1 MKMQALFTIIE
12 GTMPIAVGIAFKRV
26 ARSYWF
32 DPAGYELKEW
42 DKVIVETARGQEMGT
57 VRIPPREVVDEDLQA
72 PLKPI
77 LRPATPEDLEQYRQ
91 NLYMAKEAF
100 GICRDKIAKHGLPMK
115 LVHCEYAFDRTQL
128 TFYFVAENRVDFR
141 ELVRDLAATFRTRIQ
156 LLQIGPRDQAKMMG
170 GMGPCGLT
178 LCCSTFL
185 KEFTPISMKMAKDQ
199 SLFLNPVKFSGVCG
213 KLMCCLQYEHEM
225 YKDAR
230 SRLPRIG
237 DAVPTPRGEGRVN
250 DLNILKEEVMVEFP
264 NGTIVTYA
272 ASELQWERQVTG
284 CACAAGAAE
293 VVEEEPINDEEVP
306 DTDAYL

>member
-1 MKMQALFTIIE
+1 
-12 GTMPIAVGIAFKRV
+12 MPIAVGIAFKRV

-42 DKVIVETARGQEMGT
+42 DKVIVETTRGQEMGT
-57 VRIPPREVVDEDLQA
+57 VRIPPREVAEEDLQA

-77 LRPATPEDLEQYRQ
+77 LRPATPEDLEQYKE
-91 NLYMAKEAF
+91 NLYMAKEAI
-100 GICRDKIAKHGLPMK
+100 GICREKIAKHGLPMK
-115 LVHCEYAFDRTQL
+115 LVHCEYAFDRSQL

-170 GMGPCGLT
+170 GIGPCGLT

-225 YKDAR
+225 YRDAR
-230 SRLPRIG
+230 TRLPQIG
-237 DAVPTPRGEGRVN
+237 ETVQTPRGEGRTS
-250 DLNILKEEVMVEFP
+250 DLNVLKEEVMVEFP
-264 NGTIVTYA
+264 DGTIITYA
-272 ASELQWERQVTG
+272 ASELQWERQAIS
-284 CACAAGAAE
+284 CACAAGVTEMA
-293 VVEEEPINDEEVP
+293 EEEPTVDEEVP

>member
-1 MKMQALFTIIE
+1 
-12 GTMPIAVGIAFKRV
+12 MPIAVGIAFKRV

-42 DKVIVETARGQEMGT
+42 DKVIVETTRGQELGT
-57 VRIPPREVVDEDLQA
+57 VRIPPREVSEGDLQA

-77 LRPATPEDLEQYRQ
+77 LRPASPEDLEQHKE
-91 NLYMAKEAF
+91 NLYMAKEAI
-100 GICRDKIAKHGLPMK
+100 GICKQKIARHGLPMK
-115 LVHCEYAFDRTQL
+115 LVHSEYAFDRSQL

-141 ELVRDLAATFRTRIQ
+141 ELVRDLAATFRTRI
-156 LLQIGPRDQAKMMG
+156 LLMQIGPRDQAKMMG
-170 GMGPCGLT
+170 GIGPCGLT

-213 KLMCCLQYEHEM
+213 KLMCCLQYEHDM
-225 YKDAR
+225 YKETR
-230 SRLPRIG
+230 TRLPRIG
-237 DAVPTPRGEGRVN
+237 EMVVTPRGEGRVN

-264 NGTIVTYA
+264 GGAIATYP
-272 ASELQWERQVTG
+272 ASQLQWEKQVTG
-284 CACAAGAAE
+284 CACAAGGASEMA
-293 VVEEEPINDEEVP
+293 EEEVLVDEEVP

>member
-1 MKMQALFTIIE
+1 
-12 GTMPIAVGIAFKRV
+12 MPIAVGIAFRRV

-42 DKVIVETARGQEMGT
+42 DKVIVETTRGQEMGT
-57 VRIPPREVVDEDLQA
+57 VRIPPREVTEEDLQA

-77 LRPATPEDLEQYRQ
+77 LRPATSEDLEQYRQ
-91 NLYMAKEAF
+91 NLYMAKEAM

-170 GMGPCGLT
+170 GIGPCGLT

-237 DAVPTPRGEGRVN
+237 DAVQTPRGEGRVN

-264 NGTIVTYA
+264 DGTIVTYA

>member
-1 MKMQALFTIIE
+1 
-12 GTMPIAVGIAFKRV
+12 MPIAVGVAFRRV

-42 DKVIVETARGQEMGT
+42 DKVIVETTRGQEMGT
-57 VRIPPREVVDEDLQA
+57 VRIPPREVTEEDLQA

-77 LRPATPEDLEQYRQ
+77 LRPATSEDLEQYRQ
-91 NLYMAKEAF
+91 NLYMAKEAM

-170 GMGPCGLT
+170 GIGPCGLT

-237 DAVPTPRGEGRVN
+237 DAVQTPRGEGRVN

>member
-57 VRIPPREVVDEDLQA
+57 VRIPPREVTEEDLQA

-77 LRPATPEDLEQYRQ
+77 LRPATSEDLEQYRQ
-91 NLYMAKEAF
+91 NLYMAKEAM

-170 GMGPCGLT
+170 GIGPCGLT

-237 DAVPTPRGEGRVN
+237 DAVQTPRGEGRVN

>member
-1 MKMQALFTIIE
+1 MQALFAITE
-12 GTMPIAVGIAFKRV
+12 GTMPIAVGIAFRRV

-42 DKVIVETARGQEMGT
+42 DKVIVETTRGQEMGT
-57 VRIPPREVVDEDLQA
+57 VRIPPREVTEEDLQA

-77 LRPATPEDLEQYRQ
+77 LRPATSEDLEQYRQ
-91 NLYMAKEAF
+91 NLYMAKEAM

-128 TFYFVAENRVDFR
+128 TFYFVAETRVDFR

-170 GMGPCGLT
+170 GIGPCGLT

-237 DAVPTPRGEGRVN
+237 DAVQTPRGEGRVN

-264 NGTIVTYA
+264 DGTIVTYA

>member
-1 MKMQALFTIIE
+1 
-12 GTMPIAVGIAFKRV
+12 MPIAVGIAFKRV

-32 DPAGYELKEW
+32 DPAGHTLKEW
-42 DKVIVETARGQEMGT
+42 DKVIVETTRGQEMGT
-57 VRIPPREVVDEDLQA
+57 VRIPAREVAEEDLQA

-77 LRPATPEDLEQYRQ
+77 LRPATPEDLEQHKQ
-91 NLYMAKEAF
+91 NLYLAKEAI
-100 GICRDKIAKHGLPMK
+100 GICREKIAKHGLPMK
-115 LVHCEYAFDRTQL
+115 LVHSEYAFDRSQL

-170 GMGPCGLT
+170 GIGPCGRT

-225 YKDAR
+225 YQDAR
-230 SRLPRIG
+230 TRLPRIG
-237 DAVPTPRGEGRVN
+237 AMVQTPRGEGRVN
-250 DLNILKEEVMVEFP
+250 DLNILKEEVMVEFSD
-264 NGTIVTYA
+264 GTIIAYA
-272 ASELQWERQVTG
+272 ASELQWERQTLT

-293 VVEEEPINDEEVP
+293 AVEEEPVVDEEVP

>member
-1 MKMQALFTIIE
+1 
-12 GTMPIAVGIAFKRV
+12 MPIAVGIAFKRV

-32 DPAGYELKEW
+32 DPAGYELNEW
-42 DKVIVETARGQEMGT
+42 DRVVVETTRGLELGT
-57 VRIPPREVVDEDLQA
+57 VRILPREVDEEDLQA

-77 LRPATPEDLEQYRQ
+77 LRPATPEDIEHYKQ

-100 GICRDKIAKHGLPMK
+100 GICKQKIAKHGLPMK
-115 LVHCEYAFDRTQL
+115 LVHSEYAFDRSQL

-170 GMGPCGLT
+170 GIGPCGLT

-185 KEFTPISMKMAKDQ
+185 KELKPISMKLAKDQ

-237 DAVPTPRGEGRVN
+237 ETVHSPHGDGRVN
-250 DLNILKEEVMVEFP
+250 DLNILKEEVVVEFAD
-264 NGTIVTYA
+264 GRIATYA
-272 ASELQWERQVTG
+272 AAELQWASPVTG
-284 CACAAGAAE
+284 CACAAGGPAE
-293 VVEEEPINDEEVP
+293 VRDEEPIEDEEVT

>member
-1 MKMQALFTIIE
+1 
-12 GTMPIAVGIAFKRV
+12 MPIAVGIAFKRV

-42 DKVIVETARGQEMGT
+42 DKVIVETTRGQEMGT
-57 VRIPPREVVDEDLQA
+57 VRIAPREIGDEDLQA

-77 LRPATPEDLEQYRQ
+77 LRPATPEDIDQYKQ
-91 NLYMAKEAF
+91 NLYLAKEAF
-100 GICRDKIAKHGLPMK
+100 GICKAKIAKHGLPMK
-115 LVHCEYAFDRTQL
+115 LVNSEYAFDRTQL

-141 ELVRDLAATFRTRIQ
+141 DLVRDLAATFRTRIQ

-170 GMGPCGLT
+170 GIGPCGLT

-199 SLFLNPVKFSGVCG
+199 SLFLNPVKVSGVCG

-230 SRLPRIG
+230 TRLPRIG
-237 DAVPTPRGEGRVN
+237 EVVRTPRGEGRVN
-250 DLNILKEEVMVEFP
+250 DLNVLKEEVMVEFLD
-264 NGTIVTYA
+264 GTVMTFA
-272 ASELQWERQVTG
+272 AVELQWERRATT
-284 CACAAGAAE
+284 CACAAADASEGRD
-293 VVEEEPINDEEVP
+293 EEPAVDEEVP

>member
-1 MKMQALFTIIE
+1 
-12 GTMPIAVGIAFKRV
+12 MPIAVGVAFRRV

-42 DKVIVETARGQEMGT
+42 DKVIVETTRGQEMGT
-57 VRIPPREVVDEDLQA
+57 VRIPPREVTEEDLQA

-77 LRPATPEDLEQYRQ
+77 LRPATSEDLEQYRQ
-91 NLYMAKEAF
+91 NLYMAKEAM

-170 GMGPCGLT
+170 GIGPCGLT

-237 DAVPTPRGEGRVN
+237 DAVQTPRGEGRVN

-264 NGTIVTYA
+264 DGTIVTYA

>member
-1 MKMQALFTIIE
+1 
-12 GTMPIAVGIAFKRV
+12 MPIAVGIAFKRV

-170 GMGPCGLT
+170 GIGSCGLT

-213 KLMCCLQYEHEM
+213 KLMCCLQYEHDM

-237 DAVPTPRGEGRVN
+237 DTVQTPRGEGRVS

-264 NGTIVTYA
+264 NGTIITYA
-272 ASELQWERQVTG
+272 ASELQWEKQTTG
-284 CACAAGAAE
+284 CACAAGGAVE
-293 VVEEEPINDEEVP
+293 VVEEEPIVDEEVP

>member
-1 MKMQALFTIIE
+1 MQALFAITE
-12 GTMPIAVGIAFKRV
+12 GTMPIAVGIAFRRV

-42 DKVIVETARGQEMGT
+42 DKVIVETTRGQEMGT
-57 VRIPPREVVDEDLQA
+57 VRIPPREVTEEDLQA

-77 LRPATPEDLEQYRQ
+77 LRPATSEDLEQYRQ
-91 NLYMAKEAF
+91 NLYMAKEAM

-170 GMGPCGLT
+170 GIGPCGLT

-237 DAVPTPRGEGRVN
+237 DAVQTPRGEGRVN

-264 NGTIVTYA
+264 DGTIVTYA

>member
-1 MKMQALFTIIE
+1 
-12 GTMPIAVGIAFKRV
+12 MPIAVGIAFRRV

-42 DKVIVETARGQEMGT
+42 DKVIVETTRGQEMGT
-57 VRIPPREVVDEDLQA
+57 VRIPPREVTEEDLQA

-77 LRPATPEDLEQYRQ
+77 LRPATSEDLEQYRQ
-91 NLYMAKEAF
+91 NLYMAKEAM

-170 GMGPCGLT
+170 GIGPCGLT

-237 DAVPTPRGEGRVN
+237 DAVQTPRGEGRVN

>member
-1 MKMQALFTIIE
+1 MQALFAITE
-12 GTMPIAVGIAFKRV
+12 GTMPIAVGIAFRRV

-42 DKVIVETARGQEMGT
+42 DKVIVETTRGQEMGT
-57 VRIPPREVVDEDLQA
+57 VRIPPREVTEEDLQA

-77 LRPATPEDLEQYRQ
+77 LRPATSEDLEQYRQ
-91 NLYMAKEAF
+91 NLYMAKEAM

-170 GMGPCGLT
+170 GIGPCGLT

-237 DAVPTPRGEGRVN
+237 DAVQTPRGEGRVN

>member
-1 MKMQALFTIIE
+1 MQALFAITE
-12 GTMPIAVGIAFKRV
+12 GTMPIAVGVAFRRV

-42 DKVIVETARGQEMGT
+42 DKVIVETTRGQEMGT
-57 VRIPPREVVDEDLQA
+57 VRIPPREVTEEDLQA

-77 LRPATPEDLEQYRQ
+77 LRPATSEDLEQYRQ
-91 NLYMAKEAF
+91 NLYMAKEAM

-170 GMGPCGLT
+170 GIGPCGLT

-237 DAVPTPRGEGRVN
+237 DAVQTPRGEGRVN

-264 NGTIVTYA
+264 DGTIVTYA